1 MRAKKIIMPSL
12 IAFLSLG
19 FFSQSPM
26 KENSIRRVSSVE
38 CVNCAKD
45 MTSPVQLPGL
55 LPFFVDA
62 NARQSENSFA
72 LFSRQIELQTQINNL
87 SLMNGFTSLANM
99 KGFFPRLPTYP
110 SYALPQLANYQ
121 VNLAKP
127 AVSQVFGGLTADPA
141 LKYLTQPGID
151 ARTNPSV
158 ATGIG
163 PKVLDVS
170 AVLEANLGLAPS
182 PNRVGSTDLLS
193 VADGKPIA
201 PKAAVAANEL
211 GGESVVP
218 KTQDRITSAPLTSSL
233 LGSRPIKKEPIS
245 PQVSFSVK

>member
-1 MRAKKIIMPSL
+1 MRLKKISMPFL

-26 KENSIRRVSSVE
+26 KENSVRRVSSVE
-38 CVNCAKD
+38 CVNCARE
-45 MTSPVQLPGL
+45 MASPVQVPSL

-72 LFSRQIELQTQINNL
+72 LFSRQIELQTQLNNL
-87 SLMNGFTSLANM
+87 SLMNGFTSAANT

-110 SYALPQLANYQ
+110 SYALPQIANYQ
-121 VNLAKP
+121 VNLARP
-127 AVSQVFGGLTADPA
+127 PVNQIFGGLTADPA

-151 ARTNPSV
+151 ARSNPSV

-182 PNRVGSTDLLS
+182 PNRVVSADLP
-193 VADGKPIA
+193 KPSDSKPGA
-201 PKAAVAANEL
+201 EKAAATSSEIGSEAVIPKVQERVAAA
-211 GGESVVP
+211 VV
-218 KTQDRITSAPLTSSL
+218 SSSL
-233 LGSRPIKKEPIS
+233 LGSRPIKKEPIA
-245 PQVSFSVK
+245 PEISFSVK